1 MVQGVAAAVVY
12 VVMRPAEAA
21 PSTVR
26 GETARGPAAAEAVV
40 AKSEQERREALRA
53 KRRLK
58 RQRENAARAAAAV
71 AGEAGQ
77 GSAGNAATAGP
88 GAVEGDCTPKRT
100 TTPTF
105 ERGHTG
111 LTHPPPRPP
120 GKRQCLEAK
129 DGDDEDGADD
139 AMDRRLS
146 LKSVASVASCCT
158 VFTTER
164 DSCCQRTSAEWG
176 QLSWLPS
183 QAACLLDVTECVCRQ
198 GSCLGAGLIAQ
209 GHFGRLREAGFGVR
223 PLLLG
228 DPGRRRSSSTTTRQS
243 RIFDSVGAWPS
254 GMQQQ
259 PTRNKIGATRD

>member
-111 LTHPPPRPP
+111 LTHPPPPPP
-120 GKRQCLEAK
+120 G
-129 DGDDEDGADD
+129 
-139 AMDRRLS
+139 
-146 LKSVASVASCCT
+146 
-158 VFTTER
+158 
-164 DSCCQRTSAEWG
+164 
-176 QLSWLPS
+176 
-183 QAACLLDVTECVCRQ
+183 QAAV
-198 GSCLGAGLIAQ
+198 
-209 GHFGRLREAGFGVR
+209 
-223 PLLLG
+223 
-228 DPGRRRSSSTTTRQS
+228 
-243 RIFDSVGAWPS
+243 S
-254 GMQQQ
+254 G
-259 PTRNKIGATRD
+259 G